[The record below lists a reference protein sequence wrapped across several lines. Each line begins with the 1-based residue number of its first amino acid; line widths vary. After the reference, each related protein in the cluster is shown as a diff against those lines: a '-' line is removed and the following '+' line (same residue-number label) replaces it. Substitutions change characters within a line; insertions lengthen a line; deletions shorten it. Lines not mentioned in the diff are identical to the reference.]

1 VKKMSSNKNEQCYN
15 DFVSKII
22 IVIEGKKVHLSSEST
37 SLADFG
43 VHISQLNLIDKEG
56 NHMISQIQQPITEYK
71 RVIPKNIHKEI
82 LDLSSESTSL
92 ADFGVHISQ
101 LNLIDKEGN
110 HMISQIQQPITEYK
124 RVIPK
129 NIHKEILDGNS
140 NFVLVDR
147 KEFEDLKARVEFL
160 EKENVELRREN
171 AELRKQVLEL
181 QRENAEL
188 RKQVITL
195 QNVCDKYFN
204 LYGPLPA
211 N

>member
-1 VKKMSSNKNEQCYN
+1 MSSNKNEQCYN

-22 IVIEGKKVHLSSEST
+22 IVIEGKKV
-37 SLADFG
+37 
-43 VHISQLNLIDKEG
+43 
-56 NHMISQIQQPITEYK
+56 
-71 RVIPKNIHKEI
+71 R
-82 LDLSSESTSL
+82 LSSESTSL

-171 AELRKQVLEL
+171 AELRKQLLEL

>member
-1 VKKMSSNKNEQCYN
+1 MSSNKNEQCYN

-82 LDLSSESTSL
+82 LD
-92 ADFGVHISQ
+92 
-101 LNLIDKEGN
+101 
-110 HMISQIQQPITEYK
+110 
-124 RVIPK
+124 
-129 NIHKEILDGNS
+129 GNS

-147 KEFEDLKARVEFL
+147 KEFEDLESSCRVS
-160 EKENVELRREN
+160 
-171 AELRKQVLEL
+171 
-181 QRENAEL
+181 
-188 RKQVITL
+188 
-195 QNVCDKYFN
+195 
-204 LYGPLPA
+204 
-211 N
+211 

>member
-1 VKKMSSNKNEQCYN
+1 MSSNKNEQCYN

-22 IVIEGKKVHLSSEST
+22 IVIEGKKVHLS
-37 SLADFG
+37 
-43 VHISQLNLIDKEG
+43 
-56 NHMISQIQQPITEYK
+56 
-71 RVIPKNIHKEI
+71 
-82 LDLSSESTSL
+82 
-92 ADFGVHISQ
+92 
-101 LNLIDKEGN
+101 
-110 HMISQIQQPITEYK
+110 
-124 RVIPK
+124 

-188 RKQVITL
+188 RKQVLELQRENAEYANKYLNCKEKTL
-195 QNVCDKYFN
+195 SY
-204 LYGPLPA
+204 A
-211 N
+211 NKSLHCKMFAISTSICTVPYQLINF

>member
-1 VKKMSSNKNEQCYN
+1 MSSNKNEQCYN

-82 LDLSSESTSL
+82 LD
-92 ADFGVHISQ
+92 
-101 LNLIDKEGN
+101 
-110 HMISQIQQPITEYK
+110 
-124 RVIPK
+124 
-129 NIHKEILDGNS
+129 GNS
-140 NFVLVDR
+140 NFVLIDR

-188 RKQVITL
+188 RKQVLELQRENAELRKQVITL

>member
-1 VKKMSSNKNEQCYN
+1 MKNTNETKQCYN

-56 NHMISQIQQPITEYK
+56 NHTISQIQQPITEYK
-71 RVIPKNIHKEI
+71 RVIPKNIHK
-82 LDLSSESTSL
+82 
-92 ADFGVHISQ
+92 
-101 LNLIDKEGN
+101 K
-110 HMISQIQQPITEYK
+110 
-124 RVIPK
+124 
-129 NIHKEILDGNS
+129 ILDGNS

-160 EKENVELRREN
+160 EKENIELRRENVELKHENAELRKQVLELQIEN

>member
-1 VKKMSSNKNEQCYN
+1 MSSNKNEQCYN

-22 IVIEGKKVHLSSEST
+22 IVIEGKKVH
-37 SLADFG
+37 
-43 VHISQLNLIDKEG
+43 
-56 NHMISQIQQPITEYK
+56 
-71 RVIPKNIHKEI
+71 
-82 LDLSSESTSL
+82 LSSESTSL

-188 RKQVITL
+188 RSTWLQRENAELRKQVITL

>member
-1 VKKMSSNKNEQCYN
+1 MSSNKNEQCYN

-82 LDLSSESTSL
+82 LD
-92 ADFGVHISQ
+92 
-101 LNLIDKEGN
+101 
-110 HMISQIQQPITEYK
+110 
-124 RVIPK
+124 
-129 NIHKEILDGNS
+129 GNS
-140 NFVLVDR
+140 NFVLIDR

>member
-1 VKKMSSNKNEQCYN
+1 MSSNKNEQCYN

-71 RVIPKNIHKEI
+71 RVIP
-82 LDLSSESTSL
+82 
-92 ADFGVHISQ
+92 
-101 LNLIDKEGN
+101 
-110 HMISQIQQPITEYK
+110 
-124 RVIPK
+124 R

>member
-1 VKKMSSNKNEQCYN
+1 MKNTNETKQCYN

-22 IVIEGKKVHLSSEST
+22 FVIEGKKVH
-37 SLADFG
+37 
-43 VHISQLNLIDKEG
+43 
-56 NHMISQIQQPITEYK
+56 
-71 RVIPKNIHKEI
+71 
-82 LDLSSESTSL
+82 LSSESTSL

-147 KEFEDLKARVEFL
+147 KEFEDLKVRVEFL

-188 RKQVITL
+188 HKQVITL

>member
-1 VKKMSSNKNEQCYN
+1 MSSNKNEQCYN

-22 IVIEGKKVHLSSEST
+22 IVIEGKKVH
-37 SLADFG
+37 
-43 VHISQLNLIDKEG
+43 
-56 NHMISQIQQPITEYK
+56 
-71 RVIPKNIHKEI
+71 
-82 LDLSSESTSL
+82 LSSESTSL

-181 QRENAEL
+181 QIENAELRKQVLELQRENAEL

>member
-1 VKKMSSNKNEQCYN
+1 MSSNKNEQCYN

-22 IVIEGKKVHLSSEST
+22 IVIEGKKVH
-37 SLADFG
+37 
-43 VHISQLNLIDKEG
+43 
-56 NHMISQIQQPITEYK
+56 
-71 RVIPKNIHKEI
+71 
-82 LDLSSESTSL
+82 LSSESTSL

-171 AELRKQVLEL
+171 AELR
-181 QRENAEL
+181 RENAEL
-188 RKQVITL
+188 RKQIVDLQTQVITL
-195 QNVCDKYFN
+195 QNICDKYFN
-204 LYGPLPA
+204 LYGPLPT

>member
-1 VKKMSSNKNEQCYN
+1 MSSNKNEQCYN

-22 IVIEGKKVHLSSEST
+22 IVIEGKKVH
-37 SLADFG
+37 
-43 VHISQLNLIDKEG
+43 
-56 NHMISQIQQPITEYK
+56 
-71 RVIPKNIHKEI
+71 
-82 LDLSSESTSL
+82 LSSESTSL

-181 QRENAEL
+181 QRKNAELRKQVLELQRENAEL

>member
-1 VKKMSSNKNEQCYN
+1 MSSNKNEQCYN

-22 IVIEGKKVHLSSEST
+22 IVIEGKKVH
-37 SLADFG
+37 
-43 VHISQLNLIDKEG
+43 
-56 NHMISQIQQPITEYK
+56 
-71 RVIPKNIHKEI
+71 
-82 LDLSSESTSL
+82 LSSESTSL

>member
-1 VKKMSSNKNEQCYN
+1 MSSNKNEQCYN

-82 LDLSSESTSL
+82 LD
-92 ADFGVHISQ
+92 
-101 LNLIDKEGN
+101 
-110 HMISQIQQPITEYK
+110 
-124 RVIPK
+124 
-129 NIHKEILDGNS
+129 GNS

-147 KEFEDLKARVEFL
+147 KEFEDLKTRVEFL

-171 AELRKQVLEL
+171 AELR
-181 QRENAEL
+181 RENAEL
-188 RKQVITL
+188 RKQIVDLQTQVITL
-195 QNVCDKYFN
+195 QNICDKYFN

>member
-1 VKKMSSNKNEQCYN
+1 MSSNKNEQCYN

-22 IVIEGKKVHLSSEST
+22 IVIEGKKVH
-37 SLADFG
+37 
-43 VHISQLNLIDKEG
+43 
-56 NHMISQIQQPITEYK
+56 
-71 RVIPKNIHKEI
+71 
-82 LDLSSESTSL
+82 LSSESTSL

-171 AELRKQVLEL
+171 AELRKQIVDL
-181 QRENAEL
+181 QT
-188 RKQVITL
+188 QVITL
-195 QNVCDKYFN
+195 QNICDKYFN

>member
-1 VKKMSSNKNEQCYN
+1 MSSNKNEQCYN

-82 LDLSSESTSL
+82 LD
-92 ADFGVHISQ
+92 
-101 LNLIDKEGN
+101 
-110 HMISQIQQPITEYK
+110 
-124 RVIPK
+124 
-129 NIHKEILDGNS
+129 GNS

-147 KEFEDLKARVEFL
+147 KEFEDLKGRVEFL

-171 AELRKQVLEL
+171 AELR
-181 QRENAEL
+181 RENAEL
-188 RKQVITL
+188 RKQIVDLQTQVITL
-195 QNVCDKYFN
+195 QNICDKYFN

>member
-1 VKKMSSNKNEQCYN
+1 MSSNETKQCYN

-22 IVIEGKKVHLSSEST
+22 IVIEGKKVH
-37 SLADFG
+37 
-43 VHISQLNLIDKEG
+43 
-56 NHMISQIQQPITEYK
+56 
-71 RVIPKNIHKEI
+71 
-82 LDLSSESTSL
+82 LSSESTSL

>member
-1 VKKMSSNKNEQCYN
+1 MSSNKNEQCYN

-22 IVIEGKKVHLSSEST
+22 IVIEGKKVH
-37 SLADFG
+37 
-43 VHISQLNLIDKEG
+43 
-56 NHMISQIQQPITEYK
+56 
-71 RVIPKNIHKEI
+71 
-82 LDLSSESTSL
+82 LSSESTSL

-188 RKQVITL
+188 RKQVLELQRENAELRKQVITL

>member
-1 VKKMSSNKNEQCYN
+1 MSSNKNEQCYN

-82 LDLSSESTSL
+82 LD
-92 ADFGVHISQ
+92 
-101 LNLIDKEGN
+101 
-110 HMISQIQQPITEYK
+110 
-124 RVIPK
+124 
-129 NIHKEILDGNS
+129 GNS

-147 KEFEDLKARVEFL
+147 KEFENLKARVEFL

-171 AELRKQVLEL
+171 AELR
-181 QRENAEL
+181 RENAEL
-188 RKQVITL
+188 RKQIVDLQTQVITL
-195 QNVCDKYFN
+195 QNICDKYFN

>member
-1 VKKMSSNKNEQCYN
+1 MSSNKNEQCYN

-82 LDLSSESTSL
+82 L
-92 ADFGVHISQ
+92 G
-101 LNLIDKEGN
+101 
-110 HMISQIQQPITEYK
+110 
-124 RVIPK
+124 
-129 NIHKEILDGNS
+129 GNS

>member
-1 VKKMSSNKNEQCYN
+1 MPSNKNEQCYN

-22 IVIEGKKVHLSSEST
+22 IVIEGKKVH
-37 SLADFG
+37 
-43 VHISQLNLIDKEG
+43 
-56 NHMISQIQQPITEYK
+56 
-71 RVIPKNIHKEI
+71 
-82 LDLSSESTSL
+82 LSSESTSL

>member
-1 VKKMSSNKNEQCYN
+1 
-15 DFVSKII
+15 
-22 IVIEGKKVHLSSEST
+22 
-37 SLADFG
+37 
-43 VHISQLNLIDKEG
+43 
-56 NHMISQIQQPITEYK
+56 MISQIQQPITEYK
-71 RVIPKNIHKEI
+71 RVIPKNIHK
-82 LDLSSESTSL
+82 
-92 ADFGVHISQ
+92 
-101 LNLIDKEGN
+101 K
-110 HMISQIQQPITEYK
+110 
-124 RVIPK
+124 
-129 NIHKEILDGNS
+129 ILDGNS

-160 EKENVELRREN
+160 EKENIELRRENVELRKQVLELQREN

-181 QRENAEL
+181 QRENTEL

>member
-1 VKKMSSNKNEQCYN
+1 MKNTNETKQCYN

-22 IVIEGKKVHLSSEST
+22 IVIEGKKVH
-37 SLADFG
+37 
-43 VHISQLNLIDKEG
+43 
-56 NHMISQIQQPITEYK
+56 
-71 RVIPKNIHKEI
+71 
-82 LDLSSESTSL
+82 LSSESTSL

-171 AELRKQVLEL
+171 AELRRENAEL
-181 QRENAEL
+181 WRENAEL
-188 RKQVITL
+188 RKQIVDLQTQVITL
-195 QNVCDKYFN
+195 QNICDKYFN

>member
-1 VKKMSSNKNEQCYN
+1 MSSNKNEQCYN

-22 IVIEGKKVHLSSEST
+22 IVIEGKKVH
-37 SLADFG
+37 
-43 VHISQLNLIDKEG
+43 
-56 NHMISQIQQPITEYK
+56 
-71 RVIPKNIHKEI
+71 
-82 LDLSSESTSL
+82 LSSESTSL

-171 AELRKQVLEL
+171 AELRKQ
-181 QRENAEL
+181 
-188 RKQVITL
+188 T
-195 QNVCDKYFN
+195 
-204 LYGPLPA
+204 
-211 N
+211 

>member
-1 VKKMSSNKNEQCYN
+1 
-15 DFVSKII
+15 
-22 IVIEGKKVHLSSEST
+22 
-37 SLADFG
+37 
-43 VHISQLNLIDKEG
+43 
-56 NHMISQIQQPITEYK
+56 
-71 RVIPKNIHKEI
+71 
-82 LDLSSESTSL
+82 
-92 ADFGVHISQ
+92 
-101 LNLIDKEGN
+101 
-110 HMISQIQQPITEYK
+110 MISQIQQPITEYK

-188 RKQVITL
+188 RNKSWTAKRKRWVTQTSHYIAKCL
-195 QNVCDKYFN
+195 R
-204 LYGPLPA
+204 
-211 N
+211 

>member
-1 VKKMSSNKNEQCYN
+1 M
-15 DFVSKII
+15 
-22 IVIEGKKVHLSSEST
+22 VI
-37 SLADFG
+37 
-43 VHISQLNLIDKEG
+43 
-56 NHMISQIQQPITEYK
+56 
-71 RVIPKNIHKEI
+71 
-82 LDLSSESTSL
+82 
-92 ADFGVHISQ
+92 
-101 LNLIDKEGN
+101 
-110 HMISQIQQPITEYK
+110 
-124 RVIPK
+124 
-129 NIHKEILDGNS
+129 S